1 MTSKLTLRLDA
12 ELIRQAKA
20 HSRRTG
26 RSVSRMVA
34 DYFAA
39 LDETPPPDEDEELP
53 PVVRSLKGILRGA
66 ELDGESYRRHL
77 EERYL

>member
-12 ELIRQAKA
+12 DLIRQAKA

-39 LDETPPPDEDEELP
+39 LDETPSVEELP

>member
-1 MTSKLTLRLDA
+1 MASKLTLRLDE
-12 ELIRQAKA
+12 ELIRRAKE

-26 RSVSRMVA
+26 RSVSRIVA

-39 LDETPPPDEDEELP
+39 LGEAPGEAKLP
-53 PVVRSLKGILRGA
+53 PVVSSLKGALRGA
-66 ELDGESYRRHL
+66 DVDEEDYRRHL